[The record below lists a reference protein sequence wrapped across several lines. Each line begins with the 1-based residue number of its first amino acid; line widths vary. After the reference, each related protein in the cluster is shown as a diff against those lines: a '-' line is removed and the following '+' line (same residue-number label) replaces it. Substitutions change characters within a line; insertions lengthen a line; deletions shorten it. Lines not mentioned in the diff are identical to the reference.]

1 MMEDSYVETKVE
13 ALEDNRTKVTVTV
26 DAADID
32 ARIKKTYKDFA
43 NKYNFPGFRKGKA
56 PRPIIDN
63 ALGAEAVR
71 ATVTD
76 DVVNGTYPL
85 AIDDCDL
92 YPIAKP
98 EFDETDLVEAGKPYT
113 FSFTVT
119 VKPEIEISSYEPVEI
134 ELPAEGTT
142 DAEID
147 EQIDKVKA
155 NYDTDEKWQA
165 ALDQAGMTEDSYRAE
180 IEQKLKENKLYAS
193 FASDEDPSDA
203 DMLQYAQMYATA
215 YDGSKRSSHILFNSD
230 DEATAQEVLDKLNS
244 GELDFVDA
252 VKEYSQDPG
261 SVERDGDVGWNNPSN
276 LAKEYKDGLEPLEKG
291 QLSGLVTTQFG
302 IHIIKCTDVYKAP
315 EEVTSLDQI
324 PEEWISV
331 IASSL
336 KSTKQQE
343 AYKKWLD
350 ETTEAADIKINDMP
364 QGLPYDVDMSKYP
377 APNADSGAT
386 DGTQEGSTDG
396 AEGGEAADG
405 ASADGTDAP
414 ASEDQ
419 AATDGADS
427 SEGNADAA
435 AGDNASEQPAE
446 AA

>member
-1 MMEDSYVETKVE
+1 M
-13 ALEDNRTKVTVTV
+13 
-26 DAADID
+26 
-32 ARIKKTYKDFA
+32 KKTYIMKTVCAVGLTAACAWGLAGCSSD
-43 NKYNFPGFRKGKA
+43 
-56 PRPIIDN
+56 DN
-63 ALGAEAVR
+63 ASSGTGGVAGTVNGVEIAEDTITNYIQGVREQLGADDEDSWGTWLSQNDYTPASVR
-71 ATVTD
+71 EEVFNSYAQRELLKEGVEEKGITV
-76 DVVNGTYPL
+76 
-85 AIDDCDL
+85 
-92 YPIAKP
+92 
-98 EFDETDLVEAGKPYT
+98 E
-113 FSFTVT
+113 
-119 VKPEIEISSYEPVEI
+119 SS
-134 ELPAEGTT
+134 
-142 DAEID
+142 EID

-343 AYKKWLD
+343 AYKKWLN

>member
-1 MMEDSYVETKVE
+1 M
-13 ALEDNRTKVTVTV
+13 
-26 DAADID
+26 
-32 ARIKKTYKDFA
+32 
-43 NKYNFPGFRKGKA
+43 
-56 PRPIIDN
+56 
-63 ALGAEAVR
+63 
-71 ATVTD
+71 
-76 DVVNGTYPL
+76 
-85 AIDDCDL
+85 
-92 YPIAKP
+92 
-98 EFDETDLVEAGKPYT
+98 
-113 FSFTVT
+113 
-119 VKPEIEISSYEPVEI
+119 
-134 ELPAEGTT
+134 
-142 DAEID
+142 
-147 EQIDKVKA
+147 KA
-155 NYDTDEKWQA
+155 NSDTDEMWQA

-427 SEGNADAA
+427 SEGNADTA

>member
-1 MMEDSYVETKVE
+1 M
-13 ALEDNRTKVTVTV
+13 
-26 DAADID
+26 
-32 ARIKKTYKDFA
+32 KKTYIMKTVCAVGLTAACAWGLAGCSSD
-43 NKYNFPGFRKGKA
+43 
-56 PRPIIDN
+56 DN
-63 ALGAEAVR
+63 ASSGTGGVAGTVNGVEIAEDTITNYIQGVREQLGADDEDSWGTWLSQNDYTPASVR
-71 ATVTD
+71 EEVFNSYAQRELLKEGVEEKGITV
-76 DVVNGTYPL
+76 
-85 AIDDCDL
+85 
-92 YPIAKP
+92 
-98 EFDETDLVEAGKPYT
+98 E
-113 FSFTVT
+113 
-119 VKPEIEISSYEPVEI
+119 SS
-134 ELPAEGTT
+134 
-142 DAEID
+142 EID

-180 IEQKLKENKLYAS
+180 IEQKLKENKLHAS

-386 DGTQEGSTDG
+386 DGTQEGSKDG

>member
-1 MMEDSYVETKVE
+1 MKKSHIMKAVCAVGLSAACVWSLAACTSGDQASGDSGAVAATVGDVPISEDTVTKYIESIRSQMGVTDEDSWGNWLAQNGYTPESVREEVVNSYVQRE
-13 ALEDNRTKVTVTV
+13 LIRTGADERGVTV
-26 DAADID
+26 DS
-32 ARIKKTYKDFA
+32 
-43 NKYNFPGFRKGKA
+43 
-56 PRPIIDN
+56 
-63 ALGAEAVR
+63 AEVDGY
-71 ATVTD
+71 VD
-76 DVVNGTYPL
+76 QM
-85 AIDDCDL
+85 
-92 YPIAKP
+92 K
-98 EFDETDLVEAGKPYT
+98 
-113 FSFTVT
+113 
-119 VKPEIEISSYEPVEI
+119 
-134 ELPAEGTT
+134 
-142 DAEID
+142 
-147 EQIDKVKA
+147 Q

>member
-1 MMEDSYVETKVE
+1 METKVE

-386 DGTQEGSTDG
+386 DGTQEGSKDG